1 MEVKYD
7 SKIDALYIS
16 LSEGKYGK
24 TKKITDAIMVDV
36 TNDGKVLGIEILDA
50 TENIKHFN
58 PSEIKLNLQMK
69 NSSHQI

>member
-1 MEVKYD
+1 VKE
-7 SKIDALYIS
+7 STEKL
-16 LSEGKYGK
+16 
-24 TKKITDAIMVDV
+24 KKITDGIMVDV